1 MGIFDK
7 TKKDPITG
15 HTLHK
20 YHIVELDVDDLDKVN
35 EKVNQMASSGYR
47 LISVT
52 PMIVRIEQNHGKEKG
67 YNRTIT
73 AQYVFER
80 PKENY

>member
-15 HTLHK
+15 HTLYE
-20 YHIVELDVDDLDKVN
+20 YHILELEVEDLDKLN
-35 EKVNQMASSGYR
+35 EEVHDMASSGYR

-52 PMIVRIEQNHGKEKG
+52 PMLVRIEKAQGKEKG
-67 YNRTIT
+67 YNRSLT

-80 PKENY
+80 PREKY

>member
-15 HTLHK
+15 HTLFE
-20 YHIVELDVDDLDKVN
+20 YHILELDVDNLDEVN
-35 EKVNQMASSGYR
+35 EKVHQMATSGYR

-52 PMIVRIEQNHGKEKG
+52 PMLVRIEQGHGKEKG
-67 YNRTIT
+67 YNRTIS

-80 PKENY
+80 PRENY